1 MYIKICETC
10 GLPFYSETT
19 YRKTCSKECR
29 DTLRRKSRKETLAK
43 KGECD
48 QICLSCQR
56 ATGKN
61 INSVICPWAHSLK
74 PVKGWDATEII
85 IEEEGCTPYQSYDI
99 HKCPLYMQDEENTS
113 DVDLLDRW
121 KEIKK
126 MIKNR

>member
-29 DTLRRKSRKETLAK
+29 DALRRKTKADTLAK

-56 ATGKN
+56 ATGKK
-61 INSVICPWAHSLK
+61 IDSIVCPWAHSLK
-74 PVKGWDATEII
+74 PVTGWEATEII
-85 IEEEGCTPYQSYDI
+85 IEEEGYTPYQSYDI
-99 HKCPLYMQDEENTS
+99 HKCPLYMQDEYIKPNL
-113 DVDLLDRW
+113 DLLSRW
-121 KEIKK
+121 KEIKN
-126 MIKNR
+126 MIRNC